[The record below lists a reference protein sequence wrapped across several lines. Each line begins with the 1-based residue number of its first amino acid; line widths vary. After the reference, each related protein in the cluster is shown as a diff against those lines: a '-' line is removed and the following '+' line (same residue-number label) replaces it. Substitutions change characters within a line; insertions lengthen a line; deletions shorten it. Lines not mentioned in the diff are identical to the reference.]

1 MQRIIKLAREGKRAF
16 VALNLYKVIEP
27 VNPFLMRL
35 SFLSK
40 QAEWISHHQN
50 LPFSDRGDPGLRH
63 EKRYTLYQYILAAER
78 LDEAIDYLEFG
89 VGHGHSFRWWI
100 EHNRNPE
107 SRFVGFDTFT
117 GLPEDWG
124 VYKRGTFS
132 SGGHPPEIDD
142 SRIQW
147 VPGLFQDTLPGFLAT
162 YSPTRRKLIHL
173 DADMYSSTLYVL
185 TMLAP
190 HLRQGDLLLFDEFGV
205 PTHEFRAFTDF
216 VSAYRIQYQVLGQ
229 VNNYLQ
235 VAIKLL
241 ADPIP
246 DKR

>member
-1 MQRIIKLAREGKRAF
+1 MQWIIKLAREGKRAF
-16 VALNLYKVIEP
+16 VTLKLHRLIEP
-27 VNPFLMRL
+27 VNPILMRL

-40 QAEWISHHQN
+40 QAAWVSRHGD
-50 LPFSDRGDPGLRH
+50 LPFSDRGDPSLRH
-63 EKRYTLYQYILAAER
+63 EKRYELYQYVLAAER

-89 VGHGHSFRWWI
+89 VGHGYSFRWWT
-100 EHNRNPE
+100 EHNKHPE
-107 SRFVGFDTFT
+107 TRFVGFDTFT

-124 VYKRGTFS
+124 VHKQGTFS

-147 VPGLFQDTLPGFLAT
+147 VAGLFQDTLPRFLAG
-162 YSPTRRKLIHL
+162 YAPGRRKLIHL

-190 HLRQGDLLLFDEFGV
+190 HLRKGDILLFDEFGV

-216 VSAYRIQYQVLGQ
+216 VSAYRLQYEVLGQ

-241 ADPIP
+241 EDPIP
-246 DKR
+246 GGR